1 MDREMRK
8 AVKGLYVEAFQDS
21 LRISTDAL
29 RYILTVSVSLLTLL
43 LPLLIFVAE
52 RTQSRDLLLW
62 VVGSLLLSSLVSL
75 SGLIIYVYKF
85 RQRWK
90 IARQIEAYVRG
101 EGKFPGTEWESPHT
115 TLAGCAIIAGMCFGS
130 AFVSLC
136 AVLFQILFS

>member
-43 LPLLIFVAE
+43 LPLLIVVAE

-62 VVGSLLLSSLVSL
+62 VVGSLLLSSLASL

-90 IARQIEAYVRG
+90 IARQIEAYARG
-101 EGKFPGTEWESPHT
+101 EGKFPGTEWESPHM
-115 TLAGCAIIAGMCFGS
+115 TLAGCAIIAGMCFRS

>member
-1 MDREMRK
+1 MRK

-21 LRISTDAL
+21 LRILTDAL

-62 VVGSLLLSSLVSL
+62 VVGSLLLSSLASL

-90 IARQIEAYVRG
+90 IARQIEAYARG
-101 EGKFPGTEWESPHT
+101 EGKFPGTEWESPHM

>member
-1 MDREMRK
+1 MDEDMRK

-43 LPLLIFVAE
+43 LPLLIFVIE

-62 VVGSLLLSSLVSL
+62 VVGSLLLSSLASL
-75 SGLIIYVYKF
+75 TGLIIHVYKF

-90 IARQIEAYVRG
+90 IARQIEAYAKG
-101 EGKFPGTEWESPHT
+101 EGNYPDKEWGAPHT
-115 TLAGCAIIAGMCFGS
+115 TLAGCAIIAGMGFGS
-130 AFVSLC
+130 ACVSLC

>member
-62 VVGSLLLSSLVSL
+62 VVGSLLLSSL
-75 SGLIIYVYKF
+75 
-85 RQRWK
+85 
-90 IARQIEAYVRG
+90 
-101 EGKFPGTEWESPHT
+101 
-115 TLAGCAIIAGMCFGS
+115 AI
-130 AFVSLC
+130 
-136 AVLFQILFS
+136 

>member
-29 RYILTVSVSLLTLL
+29 RYILTVSVSLLALL

-62 VVGSLLLSSLVSL
+62 VVGSLLLSSLASL

-90 IARQIEAYVRG
+90 IARQIEAYARG
-101 EGKFPGTEWESPHT
+101 EGKFPGTEWESPHM